1 MFCNTWQLGGPSLQP
16 ALEKLLGTWVGV
28 FPQPVLNDVHA
39 RLAQMRAAVPLQQQQ
54 QQQPNGYG
62 GPFASYG
69 GQPMDQYAQQQ
80 PMRMMQ
86 DPRLAPG
93 GQYPQLPPQQQ
104 PMYGMQQQ
112 QQAPPYYG
120 PPGQAPVAQ
129 PSPGYG
135 APYSTLPPQQPA
147 PAYGYA
153 HQAPGQPQPLYPQ
166 PQQAYSQTVQGGA
179 LAAGAGLQQ
188 QQLPDLLSSLVNAG
202 LLLSTAAPGAAAA
215 VQPAGSLPTTP
226 PHAVTAS
233 PTPEQSS
240 LEFSPDRIK
249 VQDLRTQLCAPRP
262 LPWMAPAIPVVLFAC
277 ASCMCS
283 CPVTP
288 LHVPWLCFEPSS
300 TAGVPLGAMPAHADH
315 DPEAMPRES
324 MLGQSA
330 LCIVVALLLRNP
342 VRAAIQEPLIVAE
355 RQAGRCQTS
364 MAAKSGAAAVCH
376 TSYPAGPALAG
387 C

>member
-202 LLLSTAAPGAAAA
+202 LLLSTAALGAAAV

-240 LEFSPDRIK
+240 LEFTPDRIK
-249 VQDLRTQLCAPRP
+249 VQDLRTQLFAPLCPGWRQLFLLYYSLAHRVCAAAQSHRFMFHGSVSSPAAQLGCRWVPCQRMLTTILRP
-262 LPWMAPAIPVVLFAC
+262 CPANQ
-277 ASCMCS
+277 CS
-283 CPVTP
+283 
-288 LHVPWLCFEPSS
+288 
-300 TAGVPLGAMPAHADH
+300 A
-315 DPEAMPRES
+315 R
-324 MLGQSA
+324 A
-330 LCIVVALLLRNP
+330 LCALLWP
-342 VRAAIQEPLIVAE
+342 
-355 RQAGRCQTS
+355 
-364 MAAKSGAAAVCH
+364 
-376 TSYPAGPALAG
+376 SY
-387 C
+387 